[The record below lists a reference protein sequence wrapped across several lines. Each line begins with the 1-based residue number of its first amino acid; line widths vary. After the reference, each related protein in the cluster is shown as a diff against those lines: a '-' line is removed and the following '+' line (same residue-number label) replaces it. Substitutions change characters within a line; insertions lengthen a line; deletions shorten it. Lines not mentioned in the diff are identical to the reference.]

1 MGVNVGRVRL
11 LLASLERKDGRAG
24 VGVEG
29 GLLTGLP
36 SLSGSDSLKKILFKN
51 LISTVLL
58 IPRIFLSI
66 SNFR

>member
-11 LLASLERKDGRAG
+11 LLASLERNDGRAG

-36 SLSGSDSLKKILFKN
+36 SLSGSDSLKKY
-51 LISTVLL
+51 SV
-58 IPRIFLSI
+58 
-66 SNFR
+66 